1 MTGRGPRIGWATA
14 LAAIALLSFGTAEG
28 TAAEGPPTELWKEYP
43 LDPTP
48 ERRSLAGDI
57 APASP
62 SPDGGSGLPH
72 EVLLAIF
79 VLVAATLLARK
90 AGAGLRIAVPR
101 PTLRRLSG
109 PRAPPPRH
117 LEFPKLGQ
125 DRPLALP
132 PPVETLVPLESE
144 TCLIDWWRGYWKSDF
159 YATATRPDGRRFIAA
174 RSPMFKW
181 RADEEPAAAGAALH
195 AHKQLVERLL
205 ADRWQA
211 DEGRG
216 KAWYAQTF
224 RRRYADSGEPES
236 EDRDR

>member
-1 MTGRGPRIGWATA
+1 MSGRGPRIGWATA
-14 LAAIALLSFGTAEG
+14 LAAIALLSFGAAEG
-28 TAAEGPPTELWKEYP
+28 TAAQRPPTELWNEYP

-62 SPDGGSGLPH
+62 SSDNGSGIPR

-90 AGAGLRIAVPR
+90 AGVGLRVAVPR

-125 DRPLALP
+125 DSPLALP
-132 PPVETLVPLESE
+132 PPARALVPLESE
-144 TCLIDWWRGYWKSDF
+144 TCLIGWWRGYWKSDF
-159 YATATRPDGRRFIAA
+159 YATATRPDGSRFIAA

-181 RADEEPAAAGAALH
+181 RAAEEPPAAGAALE
-195 AHKQLVERLL
+195 AHKRLVKRLL
-205 ADRWQA
+205 ADGWTA
-211 DEGRG
+211 DGSRG
-216 KAWYAQTF
+216 KAWYEHRF
-224 RRRYADSGEPES
+224 RRPYAGDGELGA
-236 EDRDR
+236 EDREP